1 MEGLRE
7 ARTKIARFKGGLEA
21 VEDVLRNFDE
31 EIEEL
36 QQGQNLPDFEI
47 TKRKLWEKMKE
58 KELQKKVFEG
68 HDKMLESEILEE
80 ELELGFERSSQLG
93 DESLQRN
100 DENKAKTEGNLMG
113 VEWMQDYD
121 GSLKITSSSRK
132 CWN

>member
-1 MEGLRE
+1 M
-7 ARTKIARFKGGLEA
+7 
-21 VEDVLRNFDE
+21 
-31 EIEEL
+31 
-36 QQGQNLPDFEI
+36 FES
-47 TKRKLWEKMKE
+47 
-58 KELQKKVFEG
+58 

-132 CWN
+132 C

>member
-1 MEGLRE
+1 
-7 ARTKIARFKGGLEA
+7 
-21 VEDVLRNFDE
+21 
-31 EIEEL
+31 
-36 QQGQNLPDFEI
+36 
-47 TKRKLWEKMKE
+47 MKE